1 MKKAFLVFL
10 SGLLFAAFV
19 ARPAVAE
26 VTFNLGI
33 KGGVS
38 FAKTALLQEGERQPI
53 SDSITR
59 PVLGAF
65 LAVNFNRTFAFQPE
79 VFFLVQGGAWE
90 WDVDGSVFT
99 GEHRLTYI
107 HVPLLAKIH
116 LIQEG
121 KMIPII
127 FAGPAVAYL
136 MSAREP
142 LWIDGVLESND
153 NVTEYFKRLNFSAVF
168 GGGFEF
174 TLDKLMIALEVRYDW
189 GLVNTVKDPAPG
201 YSLKSRALMIM
212 AGFGF

>member
-1 MKKAFLVFL
+1 MKKAWVVYL
-10 SGLLFAAFV
+10 SGLLLAAFV
-19 ARPAVAE
+19 PRTAGAE
-26 VTFNLGI
+26 VTFDLGI

-38 FAKTALLQEGERQPI
+38 FAKTASLVGGEKQPL
-53 SDSITR
+53 SDALNR

-65 LAVNFNRTFAFQPE
+65 LAVNFDKTFTLQPE
-79 VFFLVQGGAWE
+79 VFYLVQGGAWA
-90 WDVDGSVFT
+90 WDVDGSTFT
-99 GEHRLTYI
+99 GEHRLKYI

-127 FAGPAVAYL
+127 FAGPAVGYL

-153 NVTEYFKRLNFSAVF
+153 VVTEYFKRLNFSVVL

-174 TLDKLMIALEVRYDW
+174 MLDKLMMVLEVRYDW
-189 GLVNTVKDPAPG
+189 GLANTVIGEPG

-212 AGFGF
+212 AGIGF